1 MFIGVTER
9 IERDFAQVDLV
20 WNFDRFEVGYFA
32 QNRLK
37 NAEIFFFTCR
47 NMKTDSERPYRWGG
61 SGHSVAQ
68 GSYRFRF

>member
-37 NAEIFFFTCR
+37 NAEIFF
-47 NMKTDSERPYRWGG
+47 SPVVIYRLAKIKAFY
-61 SGHSVAQ
+61 HVDKE
-68 GSYRFRF
+68 YTP